1 MKKNIF
7 TEIQKLN
14 DRGAYLLNNKLSK
27 DAKNFIDNAYKLL
40 IENQISDL
48 AFITPIVLNKVIIE
62 REFKNFSTAQ
72 NILNELISKLED
84 NFPSENLIK
93 AKLLSATIKTDIK
106 DFDNAVREFN
116 ECIFIIEFLENNFA
130 NLPIPGAFGELKSEV
145 YNNLAMTYSFI
156 GNLNE
161 ALEYYNKT
169 LDLYENNKNAKKYK
183 FNKADTLNN
192 IGIMYQKFNRDLD
205 AIQYFNQAL
214 NLHDNEY
221 YIAMVY
227 NNLSNSYRKL
237 KDYDSALKFRKKS
250 KNIREQ
256 IYLQNAIYADN
267 YADELNNYG
276 NLLNEMG
283 QYKEAIVNFLESLNI
298 FNKLSETCP
307 EKYGEKVASTSVN
320 IAGSYYYISDFD
332 EAKEYCNE
340 ALKFFRSNYDV
351 NPIEYEAQI
360 CGALS
365 NLSAIELHSGNITN
379 AEKIFQEIFGHLSKI
394 KTLLSTSNKYYFYA
408 YKSRVEKILDYL
420 MHLYLHDPDKLLMII
435 ENKRNEDF
443 IYDKNFDIVS
453 MFKYINNEILITI
466 ELVPSGCI
474 FIITNKKG
482 NKIFTIK
489 SNEFI
494 SKCNELLNQ
503 VHNICYENENKKE
516 DYMHAFLLKLG
527 NDIFNFFPD
536 EVKDYFCNNDNKIF
550 LSLDQNF
557 INFPFEFLANGKEFI
572 GEKHL
577 LPRVSGFNMFNK
589 IINSNPKIKFQ
600 NKKLIVLGDDKGLSG
615 AKSEYKILSKKDT
628 LNPNISL
635 SRLSAT
641 QNKIK
646 NNLDNSIALFHF
658 CGHGSEPDKLLLN
671 FGKEMI
677 DSAFFENYTFKN
689 NPLFF
694 INCCLS
700 GTLEYYGG
708 GKFNGLPIT
717 LFKQGV
723 EAIISC
729 TYPIRDNPSKIFSL
743 YFYEKLLEGCS
754 LGNAIMF
761 ARSKQKNP
769 WDWGLHYLY
778 GNPNLQIDTN

>member
-14 DRGAYLLNNKLSK
+14 NRGAYLLNNKFSI
-27 DAKNFIDNAYKLL
+27 DAKNLIDKAYKLL
-40 IENQISDL
+40 VENQIDNL

-62 REFKNFSTAQ
+62 REFKNFNNAQ
-72 NILNELISKLED
+72 CLLNKLISKLED
-84 NFPSENLIK
+84 DFPSEHLIK
-93 AKLLSATIKTDIK
+93 AKVLSATIKYDIRQY
-106 DFDNAVREFN
+106 NEAVEEFK
-116 ECIFIIEFLENNFA
+116 ECIAAVKFLKDV
-130 NLPIPGAFGELKSEV
+130 PYELEAEV

-161 ALEYYNKT
+161 SVAFYNVALKI
-169 LDLYENNKNAKKYK
+169 YEDNKNDAMYS
-183 FNKADTLNN
+183 FYKADTLSN
-192 IGIMYQKFNRDLD
+192 IGIMYQKFNKNKE
-205 AIQYFNQAL
+205 AIKYFEQAL
-214 NLHDNEY
+214 KLQKNEY
-221 YIAMVY
+221 YIAMLY
-227 NNLSNSYRKL
+227 SNLANSYRVL
-237 KDYDSALKFRKKS
+237 GNYDNAIKYRKKS
-250 KNIREQ
+250 LQIREK
-256 IYLQNAIYADN
+256 IFFQNAIYADN

-276 NLLNEMG
+276 NLLNDIH
-283 QYKEAIVNFLESLNI
+283 QYDEAITFFSESLKI
-298 FNKLSETCP
+298 FAQLFESLP
-307 EKYGEKVASTSVN
+307 EKYGEKVATTSAN
-320 IAGSYYYISDFD
+320 IAGSYCYIGDYNR
-332 EAKEYCNE
+332 AKTYCIY
-340 ALKFFRSNYDV
+340 ALKFFKNNYEI
-351 NPIEYEAQI
+351 NPIEYSAQI
-360 CGALS
+360 CGILA
-365 NLSAIELHSGNITN
+365 NLSIIELHSGNTTN
-379 AEKIFQEIFGHLSKI
+379 AEKYFQEVFKYLSYI
-394 KTLLSTSNKYYFYA
+394 KTSLSDSNQSYLYTYKNRIEKLLN
-408 YKSRVEKILDYL
+408 YL
-420 MHLYLHDPDKLLMII
+420 MNIYLKAPDKLLMII

-443 IYDKNFDIVS
+443 IYNEKYDINI
-453 MFKYINNEILITI
+453 MIGHINKDVLITI
-466 ELVPSGCI
+466 EFTSNNCI
-474 FIITNKKG
+474 FIVTSKNS

-489 SNEFI
+489 NEELI
-494 SKCNELLNQ
+494 EKCNKLLCQ
-503 VHNICYENENKKE
+503 IYKICYKNEVN
-516 DYMHAFLLKLG
+516 DHTRNILLELG
-527 NDIFNFFPD
+527 NNIFDLFPD
-536 EVKDYFCNNDNKIF
+536 AVKEYFYNNDNKIF
-550 LSLDQNF
+550 LSLDQTF

-600 NKKLIVLGDDKGLSG
+600 NKKLIVLGDDKDLSG

-717 LFKQGV
+717 LFKQGA